1 MKQVKRLATKNTTI
15 MSTYL
20 RFTETA
26 ISDIKKGFSYFK
38 TPSMKKATKLQGLC
52 AFRFD
57 TEIFCEQ
64 AREYRPKTKSEMLAE
79 FQQILEASDYIKSD
93 TAVLIEGEYL
103 GNNQN
108 GEGVIIKA
116 KSIIDTFYL

>member
-1 MKQVKRLATKNTTI
+1 MA
-15 MSTYL
+15 TYL
-20 RFTETA
+20 RFTEK
-26 ISDIKKGFSYFK
+26 IEQDIKKGFSYFK

-64 AREYRPKTKSEMLAE
+64 AREYRPKTKSEMVAE

-103 GNNQN
+103 CNNQN

-116 KSIIDTFYL
+116 KSVLNKFYI